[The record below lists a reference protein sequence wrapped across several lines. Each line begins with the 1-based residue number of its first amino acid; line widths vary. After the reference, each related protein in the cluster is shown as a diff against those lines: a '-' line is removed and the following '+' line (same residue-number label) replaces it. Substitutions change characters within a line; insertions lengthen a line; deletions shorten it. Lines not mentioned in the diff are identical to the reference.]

1 MIFPAQAWRTCLAL
15 SVLAAASGTLAQ
27 QKPVLRHFVAGT
39 EERYQ
44 VTLNVKAESHSV
56 STETVATQTY
66 VTPAVDVAQATIRW
80 RAVRRIHTVHGDG
93 TAEVEETVTTVGKPC
108 EDSPAKASQDSSLR
122 TSVNEFCAHWPAEQT
137 IRYSENPRGLLQES
151 APPWF
156 VQLGESAPPLL
167 ALWLRRAAR
176 PSVIEPPLDF
186 AIGANAQHS
195 FRPSGELLKDAHGSE
210 TTEWL
215 DAPGETPAAMLH
227 VLQQLSWTSPE
238 PAQIASATVEPLQS
252 NLSVVFFADSLT
264 TLSLLDGSV
273 LRASRTASRVTSRA
287 VDPVPGLPTAPDFSS
302 KLTLSI
308 TIERLP

>member
-1 MIFPAQAWRTCLAL
+1 MIFPARAWRTCFAL
-15 SVLAAASGTLAQ
+15 SVLATASGTLAQ

-44 VTLNVKAESHSV
+44 VTLDVKAESHSV

-66 VTPAVDVAQATIRW
+66 VTPAVNVAQATIRW
-80 RAVRRIHTVHGDG
+80 RAVRRIQTVQGDG
-93 TAEVEETVTTVGKPC
+93 TAEVEEAVTTVGKPC
-108 EDSPAKASQDSSLR
+108 EDSQPKARQDSSLR
-122 TSVNEFCAHWPAEQT
+122 TSLNEFCERWPLEQT
-137 IRYSENPRGLLQES
+137 IRYSENPRGLLRES
-151 APPWF
+151 TPPLF
-156 VQLGESAPPLL
+156 VQLDESSPPLL

-176 PSVIEPPLDF
+176 PSVIEPQLDF
-186 AIGANAQHS
+186 AVGANAQHS

-227 VLQQLSWTSPE
+227 VLQQLSWTSPAA
-238 PAQIASATVEPLQS
+238 AQIANATVEPLPS
-252 NLSVVFFADSLT
+252 NLGVVFFADSLT

-273 LRASRTASRVTSRA
+273 LRASRTASRSTSRA
-287 VDPVPGLPTAPDFSS
+287 VDPVPGLPAALDFSS
-302 KLTLSI
+302 RLTLSI

>member
-1 MIFPAQAWRTCLAL
+1 MSFPARAWRTCFAL
-15 SVLAAASGTLAQ
+15 SVLATASGNLAQ

-56 STETVATQTY
+56 TTETVATQTY
-66 VTPAVDVAQATIRW
+66 VTPAVNGAEVTIRW

-93 TAEVEETVTTVGKPC
+93 SAEVEETVTTVGKPC
-108 EDSPAKASQDSSLR
+108 EDSQAKARQDSSLR
-122 TSVNEFCAHWPAEQT
+122 TSLNEFCAYWPAQQT
-137 IRYSENPRGLLQES
+137 IRYSENPRGLLQDP
-151 APPWF
+151 APPSF

-167 ALWLRRAAR
+167 ALWLRRAVR
-176 PSVIEPPLDF
+176 PSVIEPQLDF

-215 DAPGETPAAMLH
+215 EAPGEAPAAMLH
-227 VLQQLSWTSPE
+227 VLQQLSWTSPA
-238 PAQIASATVEPLQS
+238 PAQIASATVEPLQA

-264 TLSLLDGSV
+264 TLSLLDGGV
-273 LRASRTASRVTSRA
+273 LRASRIASRATSRA
-287 VDPVPGLPTAPDFSS
+287 VDPVPSLPAALDFSS

-308 TIERLP
+308 TIERVP

>member
-1 MIFPAQAWRTCLAL
+1 MIFPARAWRTCFAL
-15 SVLAAASGTLAQ
+15 SVLAAASGTSAQ

-39 EERYQ
+39 EERYR
-44 VTLNVKAESHSV
+44 VTLDLKAESHSV

-66 VTPAVDVAQATIRW
+66 VTPAVNVAQVTIRW
-80 RAVRRIHTVHGDG
+80 RAVRRIQTVQDDG
-93 TAEVEETVTTVGKPC
+93 TAEMEETVTTVGNPC
-108 EDSPAKASQDSSLR
+108 EDSQASSQDSPLR
-122 TSVNEFCAHWPAEQT
+122 TSLNEFCAHWPAQQT

-151 APPWF
+151 TPPSF

-176 PSVIEPPLDF
+176 PSVIEPPLGF
-186 AIGANAQHS
+186 AIGANVQHS

-215 DAPGETPAAMLH
+215 DAPGETPSAMLH
-227 VLQQLSWTSPE
+227 VLQQLSWTSPA
-238 PAQIASATVEPLQS
+238 PAQIASAEVEPLQS

-287 VDPVPGLPTAPDFSS
+287 VDPVPGLPAVPDFSS
-302 KLTLSI
+302 KLTVSI